1 MITPNQPLE
10 SPTPSS
16 QLNSIPTPQK
26 IWTPFTVGLTV
37 FVVVIIFGIVFF
49 DKIINQP
56 VIKQLLTGVRYQSD
70 KRSDSVLL
78 PTSTPIPTPTPIQ
91 LHEGIGEYTV
101 SHGETNGPTIVNI
114 IFDPLD
120 VRKDQLLTLSVNLR
134 SQDKVTS
141 VTGTLETDTGSIALN
156 FTLSQESK
164 GVQTWI
170 TKITMTDTLWYTYI
184 ANITAKSD
192 KGETSVTVA
201 PRS

>member
-1 MITPNQPLE
+1 M
-10 SPTPSS
+10 
-16 QLNSIPTPQK
+16 
-26 IWTPFTVGLTV
+26 V
-37 FVVVIIFGIVFF
+37 FIVFGIVFF
-49 DKIINQP
+49 DTIVNKP
-56 VIKQLLTGVRYQSD
+56 VIKRLLTGGQYQSN
-70 KRSDSVLL
+70 KLRDSALL

-101 SHGETNGPTIVNI
+101 SHGETNGPSIINV

-120 VRKDQLLTLSVNLR
+120 VRKDQLLTLFVNIR
-134 SQDKVTS
+134 SQDIVTS
-141 VTGTLETDTGSIALN
+141 VTGTLETDTASMPLT

-170 TKITMTDTLWYTYI
+170 TKVTMTDTLWYTYI
-184 ANITAKSD
+184 ANITAKSN